1 MSSCKVCRNPVRGEI
16 AIKYGRLI
24 CDKCIEPFRKCYE
37 DEPLS
42 ICAFVPFYNEKD
54 VLPIL
59 LKSLRRF
66 KTVICCDGKWSRF
79 PDVTARKDGLSYDGS
94 REIVKSFK
102 NTILIDSGNTDEET
116 MLNLCFQKAGE
127 LGFDLAL
134 QMGADEYVVGNPEV
148 LTSNAKNMIIRE
160 RKFTYF
166 VDFKTTH
173 ITPPTQKFV
182 QLGRLHFRPEKISVK
197 NVHWW
202 YYVDGVRQTFG
213 SCVQGL
219 TIYHD
224 DLPRSAKRE
233 QQMEDYQNENVKR
246 EAGIMGK
253 IQ

>member
-1 MSSCKVCRNPVRGEI
+1 MANCKICKGSVSIDI
-16 AIKYGRLI
+16 AQKFGRLI
-24 CDKCIEPFRKCYE
+24 CEKCIKPFEKCYG
-37 DEPLS
+37 DEPLR

-66 KTVICCDGKWSRF
+66 ETVICCDGKWSRF
-79 PDVTARKDGLSYDGS
+79 PDINAKKDGLSYDGS

-102 NTILIDSGNTDEET
+102 NCILVDSGNTDEET

-148 LTSNAKNMIIRE
+148 LASNAKNMIIRE
-160 RKFTYF
+160 RKHTYF
-166 VDFKTTH
+166 IDFKTIH

-182 QLGRLHFRPEKISVK
+182 QLGRLHFRPEKIKVQ

-202 YYVDGVRQTFG
+202 YYVDGVRQSFG

-219 TIYHD
+219 SIYHD

-233 QQMEDYQNENVKR
+233 QQMEDYQNMNVQR
-246 EAGIMGK
+246 EKEIMGNL
-253 IQ
+253 Q